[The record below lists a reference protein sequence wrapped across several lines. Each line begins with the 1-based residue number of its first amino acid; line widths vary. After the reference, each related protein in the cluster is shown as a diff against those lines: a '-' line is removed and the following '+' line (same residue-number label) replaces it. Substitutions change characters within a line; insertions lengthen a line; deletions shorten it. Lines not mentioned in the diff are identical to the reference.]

1 MCMYLCVFNF
11 NLVGQHGLL
20 ELCESRKLRLPEE
33 GTRSPGT
40 KAMGSCE
47 MPGQFW
53 ELNFEL
59 QRAVSTVITEPS
71 LQPSQSSAIHS
82 PPYSMTEV
90 SNLFS

>member
-71 LQPSQSSAIHS
+71 SSPLKVVLYIV
-82 PPYSMTEV
+82 P
-90 SNLFS
+90 LIL